1 MGTVNNN
8 LVTGGQ
14 IMNSPLYA
22 YETNVGLKKQY
33 KILQGIFSLS
43 LCLFII
49 FAAVKLTL
57 MFKQLYYFDIQY
69 LNIEAQ
75 SGYSKT
81 EIVKNYNYVINYLL
95 TPGNKEFILPSIEYS
110 KYGQIHFQDV
120 KRIFTSI
127 DILLIV
133 TGLINVLGL
142 IFNIKH
148 KSFDFLKHTSAMLIL
163 VPTILFTAIMINFDA
178 AFVTFHKIFFKNDYW
193 LFDPTIDPIITI
205 LPDEF
210 FYHTALLII
219 ALIVISIIALGLT
232 YRRLKIKR

>member
-1 MGTVNNN
+1 
-8 LVTGGQ
+8 
-14 IMNSPLYA
+14 MNSPIYTYQA
-22 YETNVGLKKQY
+22 NVGLKKEY

-95 TPGNKEFILPSIEYS
+95 TPGNQEFILPSIEYS

-127 DILLIV
+127 DILLVV

-142 IFNIKH
+142 IFNIKR
-148 KSFDFLKHTSAMLIL
+148 KSFDFLKHTFAMLIL
-163 VPTILFTAIMINFDA
+163 VPSLFLTAIMINFDA

-219 ALIVISIIALGLT
+219 ALIVISVIALGLT
-232 YRRLKIKR
+232 YRRLKINK

>member
-1 MGTVNNN
+1 
-8 LVTGGQ
+8 
-14 IMNSPLYA
+14 MNSPIYA
-22 YETNVGLKKQY
+22 YETNVSLKKEY

-81 EIVKNYNYVINYLL
+81 EILKNYNYVINYLL

-127 DILLIV
+127 DVLLIV
-133 TGLINVLGL
+133 TALINVLGL
-142 IFNIKH
+142 IFNIKR
-148 KSFDFLKHTSAMLIL
+148 KSFDFLKYTSAMLIL
-163 VPTILFTAIMINFDA
+163 VPAVLFTAIMINFDA

-205 LPDEF
+205 LPEEF
-210 FYHTALLII
+210 FFHTALLII
-219 ALIVISIIALGLT
+219 TMLIVSMIALMLMYKRLT
-232 YRRLKIKR
+232 LKK

>member
-1 MGTVNNN
+1 
-8 LVTGGQ
+8 
-14 IMNSPLYA
+14 MNSSTYA
-22 YETNVGLKKQY
+22 YQTNVATKKQY

-57 MFKQLYYFDIQY
+57 MFKPLYYFDIQY

-81 EIVKNYNYVINYLL
+81 EIVKNYDYVINYLL
-95 TPGNKEFILPSIEYS
+95 TPNNQEFILPSIEYS

-127 DILLIV
+127 DILLVV

-142 IFNIKH
+142 IFNIKR
-148 KSFDFLKHTSAMLIL
+148 KSFDFLKHTFAMLIL
-163 VPTILFTAIMINFDA
+163 VPSLFLTAIMINFDA

-205 LPDEF
+205 LPEEF
-210 FYHTALLII
+210 FFHTALLII
-219 ALIVISIIALGLT
+219 TMLIVSMIALMLMYKRLT
-232 YRRLKIKR
+232 LKK